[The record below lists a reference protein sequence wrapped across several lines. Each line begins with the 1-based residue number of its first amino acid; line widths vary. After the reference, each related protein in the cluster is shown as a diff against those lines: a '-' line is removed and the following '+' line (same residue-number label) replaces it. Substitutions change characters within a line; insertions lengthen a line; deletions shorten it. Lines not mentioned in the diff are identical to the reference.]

1 MNDRKIYLENV
12 HRLVIKVGT
21 STLTYP
27 NGLLN
32 LSHIENLVRQ
42 LSDLHNR
49 GFEIILV
56 TSGAIGAGM
65 GKLGLKTRPKTMT
78 GKQAAAAVGQGLLLH
93 MYEKFFSEYGIII
106 GQVLLTKEDIS
117 HKTRFL
123 NAKNTLNAL
132 IEQGVIPIVNE
143 NDAVSIDEINENDGV
158 DADEIK
164 FGDNDTLSALVSNII
179 DADLLIIMSDI
190 DGLFDSNPNDNA
202 DCKIIP
208 FVEKITKKIETAAG
222 GSGSDLGT
230 GGMITKLKAAKLA
243 IAGGTSM
250 VIANGSHQGILS
262 RVINGDEV
270 GTWFKSN
277 RGRE

>member
-1 MNDRKIYLENV
+1 MNNRKVYLENT

-27 NGLLN
+27 SGLLN
-32 LSHIENLVRQ
+32 LTHIENLVMQ

-56 TSGAIGAGM
+56 SSGAIGAGM
-65 GKLGLKTRPKTMT
+65 GKFGLKTRPKTMT
-78 GKQAAAAVGQGLLLH
+78 GKQAAAAVGQGLLIH
-93 MYEKFFSEYGIII
+93 MYEKFFSEYGIVI
-106 GQVLLTKEDIS
+106 GQVLLTKDDIS
-117 HKTRFL
+117 HKARFL

-132 IEQGVIPIVNE
+132 IEKGVIPIINE
-143 NDAVSIDEINENDGV
+143 NDAIVV
-158 DADEIK
+158 DEIK

-190 DGLFDSNPNDNA
+190 DGLFDSNPNNNPDS
-202 DCKIIP
+202 KIIS
-208 FVEKITKKIETAAG
+208 FVDEITEKIETSAG

-230 GGMITKLKAAKLA
+230 GGMITKLKAARLA

-250 VIANGSHQGILS
+250 VIANGSEHGILS
-262 RVINGDEV
+262 KVINGEIV
-270 GTWFKSN
+270 GTWFKSSK
-277 RGRE
+277 GRQ